1 LYINPLPPSTKSGI
15 GPVTV
20 VSSYIYKNRGRI
32 MKLFQKITKFW
43 TIFLIFNLIGLGS
56 AGILWSLSKTKYTTE
71 EVYFNPSFV
80 NDWTSSDTSL
90 LLHGRLYIPRNPSFN
105 SSFPAVLM
113 FHGVNRTLEDNDSLA
128 KKIVNMGVAVFS
140 ITYRGHG
147 KSSGTF
153 PTLDGNRYDISF
165 GDALGAYRY
174 VRGLKYIDPDRI
186 MAFGNSL
193 GGGAAVFLAVS
204 NLTPKFV
211 ATFPAMSYELAG
223 KPLYLHK
230 VQGTEF
236 EGLIMAGTKD
246 ECFWCYPEYVNKF
259 KEINP
264 SIELKWFEGAVHT
277 DGRFWTES
285 ITLAHS
291 WIAKTLKTSENSVLK
306 NWLYS
311 GYSGFVFAAIILI
324 TDLVIVIIKLIKKD

>member
-1 LYINPLPPSTKSGI
+1 
-15 GPVTV
+15 
-20 VSSYIYKNRGRI
+20 
-32 MKLFQKITKFW
+32 
-43 TIFLIFNLIGLGS
+43 
-56 AGILWSLSKTKYTTE
+56 
-71 EVYFNPSFV
+71 
-80 NDWTSSDTSL
+80 
-90 LLHGRLYIPRNPSFN
+90 
-105 SSFPAVLM
+105 
-113 FHGVNRTLEDNDSLA
+113 
-128 KKIVNMGVAVFS
+128 
-140 ITYRGHG
+140 
-147 KSSGTF
+147 
-153 PTLDGNRYDISF
+153 
-165 GDALGAYRY
+165 
-174 VRGLKYIDPDRI
+174 

-211 ATFPAMSYELAG
+211 ATFPAMSYQSAG

-230 VQGTEF
+230 VPGKAF

-291 WIAKTLKTSENSVLK
+291 WFAKTLKISENSALNK
-306 NWLYS
+306 WLYS
-311 GYSGFVFAAIILI
+311 GSAGFALAAIILI
-324 TDLVIVIIKLIKKD
+324 IDLAAVSFRIIQIRRLRKDTSPAV

>member
-1 LYINPLPPSTKSGI
+1 
-15 GPVTV
+15 
-20 VSSYIYKNRGRI
+20 
-32 MKLFQKITKFW
+32 
-43 TIFLIFNLIGLGS
+43 
-56 AGILWSLSKTKYTTE
+56 
-71 EVYFNPSFV
+71 
-80 NDWTSSDTSL
+80 
-90 LLHGRLYIPRNPSFN
+90 
-105 SSFPAVLM
+105 M

-128 KKIVNMGVAVFS
+128 KKIVNMGVVVFS

-153 PTLDGNRYDISF
+153 PTSDGNRYDVSF

-174 VRGLKYIDPDRI
+174 VRGLSYVDPKRI

-193 GGGAAVFLAVS
+193 GGGAAVFLALS

-211 ATFPAMSYELAG
+211 ATFPAMSYPLDG

-230 VQGTEF
+230 GPGTEF
-236 EGLIMAGTKD
+236 EGFIMAGTKD
-246 ECFWCYPEYVNKF
+246 ECYWCYPEYVIKF

-285 ITLAHS
+285 INLAYS
-291 WIAKTLKTSENSVLK
+291 WFAGTLKISENSVLN

-311 GYSGFVFAAIILI
+311 GYAGFVLAAIILF
-324 TDLVIVIIKLIKKD
+324 TDLVIAMIKLIQIRRSRKNPSAKI

>member
-1 LYINPLPPSTKSGI
+1 
-15 GPVTV
+15 
-20 VSSYIYKNRGRI
+20 
-32 MKLFQKITKFW
+32 MKLLQKINKFW
-43 TIFLIFNLIGLGS
+43 ILFLIFNLTGLSS

-80 NDWTSSDTSL
+80 NDWTSPDTSL
-90 LLHGRLYIPRNPSFN
+90 LLHGRLYIPRNHSFH
-105 SSFPAVLM
+105 SSFPVVLM

-128 KKIVNMGVAVFS
+128 KKLVSMEVAVFS

-153 PTLDGNRYDISF
+153 PTLDGNKYDVSF

-174 VRGLKYIDPDRI
+174 VRGLTYIDPKRI

-211 ATFPAMSYELAG
+211 ATFPAMSYQLAG

-230 VQGTEF
+230 VPGTEL

-264 SIELKWFEGAVHT
+264 SVELKWFEGAVHT

-291 WIAKTLKTSENSVLK
+291 WFAKTLKISENSILK

-311 GYSGFVFAAIILI
+311 GYSGLTLAAIILI
-324 TDLVIVIIKLIKKD
+324 IDLVIAMIKLFKNGRLKKNPAA

>member
-1 LYINPLPPSTKSGI
+1 
-15 GPVTV
+15 
-20 VSSYIYKNRGRI
+20 
-32 MKLFQKITKFW
+32 M
-43 TIFLIFNLIGLGS
+43 IFLIFNLVGLGS
-56 AGILWSLSKTKYTTE
+56 AGILWSFSKAKYTTE

-80 NDWTSSDTSL
+80 NDWRSKDTSL
-90 LLHGRLYIPRNPSFN
+90 LLHGRLYIPRNHSFH
-105 SSFPAVLM
+105 SSFPAVVM

-128 KKIVNMGVAVFS
+128 KKIVNMGVVVFS

-147 KSSGTF
+147 KSTGTF
-153 PTLDGNRYDISF
+153 PTQDGSRYDISF

-174 VRGLKYIDPDRI
+174 MRSVSYIDPNRI
-186 MAFGNSL
+186 TAFGNSL
-193 GGGAAVFLAVS
+193 GGGTAIFLALN

-211 ATFPAMSYELAG
+211 ATFPAMSYLLNG

-230 VQGTEF
+230 GPSKNF
-236 EGLIMAGTKD
+236 EGFIMAGTRD

-291 WIAKTLKTSENSVLK
+291 WFAKTLQISENSFLN
-306 NWLYS
+306 NWFYS
-311 GYSGFVFAAIILI
+311 GYSGFALAAIILI
-324 TDLVIVIIKLIKKD
+324 IDIVVALIRFVQTGKLRKGPADGI

>member
-1 LYINPLPPSTKSGI
+1 
-15 GPVTV
+15 
-20 VSSYIYKNRGRI
+20 
-32 MKLFQKITKFW
+32 MKLYQKITRFW
-43 TIFLIFNLIGLGS
+43 IIFIIFNLIGLS
-56 AGILWSLSKTKYTTE
+56 CAGILWSFSKAKFITE

-80 NDWTSSDTSL
+80 NDWASTDTSI
-90 LLHGRLYIPRNPSFN
+90 LLHGRLYIPHNHPDH

-128 KKIVNMGVAVFS
+128 KKIANMGVVVFS

-153 PTLDGNRYDISF
+153 PTLDGNRYDVSF
-165 GDALGAYRY
+165 GDALGAYRH
-174 VRGLKYIDPDRI
+174 VRSLTYIDPNRI
-186 MAFGNSL
+186 LAFGNSL
-193 GGGAAVFLAVS
+193 GGGAAVFLALS

-211 ATFPAMSYELAG
+211 ATFPAMSYLLDG

-230 VQGTEF
+230 GPGTEF
-236 EGLIMAGTKD
+236 EGFIMAGTRD
-246 ECFWCYPEYVNKF
+246 ECYWCYPEYVNKF

-285 ITLAHS
+285 ITLAQS
-291 WIAKTLKTSENSVLK
+291 WIAKTLKISENSVLNK
-306 NWLYS
+306 WLYS
-311 GYSGFVFAAIILI
+311 GYSGFVLAAIILI
-324 TDLVIVIIKLIKKD
+324 IDLIIAMIKLIQTGNSRKDSAAQV

>member
-1 LYINPLPPSTKSGI
+1 
-15 GPVTV
+15 
-20 VSSYIYKNRGRI
+20 
-32 MKLFQKITKFW
+32 MKLYKKITRFW
-43 TIFLIFNLIGLGS
+43 TIIIIFNLIGLSS
-56 AGILWSLSKTKYTTE
+56 AGILWSFSKTTYTTE
-71 EVYFNPSFV
+71 EVFFNPSFV

-90 LLHGRLYIPRNPSFN
+90 LLHGRLYIPRNHSFH
-105 SSFPAVLM
+105 SSFPAVVM

-128 KKIVNMGVAVFS
+128 KKVVNMGVVVFS

-153 PTLDGNRYDISF
+153 PTLDGNRYDVSF

-174 VRGLKYIDPDRI
+174 VRGLKYIDPGRI

-211 ATFPAMSYELAG
+211 ATFPAMSYQLAG

-230 VQGTEF
+230 VPGTEF
-236 EGLIMAGTKD
+236 GGLIMAGTKD

-291 WIAKTLKTSENSVLK
+291 WFAKTLKISESSIIQT
-306 NWLYS
+306 WLYS
-311 GYSGFVFAAIILI
+311 GYSGFALAAIVLIIDLAAASFKIIQVRILR
-324 TDLVIVIIKLIKKD
+324 KDPASAA